1 MVRVGAVMANP
12 DTWRSLFGDEE
23 TGARPAAQQRSPK
36 ELHLNNNHLTGPLPT
51 ELGQL
56 TNLTVLTLEGNPMTG
71 CLPATWQELDLAM
84 ELPDGLHFC
93 DS

>member
-1 MVRVGAVMANP
+1 MQGNQF
-12 DTWRSLFGDEE
+12 TGSLPPEWG
-23 TGARPAAQQRSPK
+23 QLLQLQ

-51 ELGQL
+51 EPGQL

-71 CLPATWQELDLAM
+71 CLPATWRELDLAM